1 MFHPHRSFSGA
12 LSSPNST
19 DMSEGA
25 EPDAKATEVAASPS
39 SAAKADD
46 EEWVPVAGED
56 TPLVGR
62 KIEVVV
68 KDEHEKA
75 DVTTTAVTD
84 EGVPPKN
91 FLQVIQDV
99 AKKTGD
105 ETVKLGKTVGQK
117 TKELTDHVGRETV
130 KIQDN
135 LKPHVDKIGE
145 NTDREIKKH
154 QESAR
159 VLGET
164 IGRSTRELTA
174 TVGAQSVKIATNVGS
189 TTREVAEHVGKESGK
204 IADAVGKESVKIADA
219 VGKETKKHYDKV
231 APVVEPHA
239 KKYSSL
245 INGTMADLM
254 TTDEDR
260 WWKQTL
266 DGTARAY
273 GRVVLCDNP
282 FTGLMISLA
291 ILFGSPVAWIVSLY
305 CAALTNLT
313 AKVIGLDQS
322 MMRRGIFASN
332 AILVGTGLVSYLTY
346 DGVWGYLSLVLVA
359 TFAAPV
365 TLMAYL
371 FVARILS
378 PMGIPILLFP
388 YVGVMM
394 FALFGASYWK
404 AAMPAPVEI
413 IDSPHYRFME
423 STFKGIAQIFVVD
436 SCFSGFLVFLGM
448 LACSRILAAAAF
460 VGSALAALLSFGFF
474 GVPVELINAG
484 FLGYNSALAIPALVY
499 FLVPT
504 KKLLISCVLGL
515 FMTLGAQ
522 VALEALF
529 ATWSIPVMVLPF
541 CFAMLPFVA
550 LDMTSI
556 TGAEEPFVTLIPLAE
571 LSTPEEHI
579 RRYKGSTDAGG
590 YEEVP
595 DIDEESPLVKPID
608 DEAVATENGAT
619 DVVFEQVLQQKM
631 ESKSKPSWMFE
642 QGESS
647 ADSG

>member
-1 MFHPHRSFSGA
+1 
-12 LSSPNST
+12 
-19 DMSEGA
+19 
-25 EPDAKATEVAASPS
+25 
-39 SAAKADD
+39 
-46 EEWVPVAGED
+46 
-56 TPLVGR
+56 
-62 KIEVVV
+62 
-68 KDEHEKA
+68 
-75 DVTTTAVTD
+75 
-84 EGVPPKN
+84 
-91 FLQVIQDV
+91 V

-130 KIQDN
+130 KLQDN
-135 LKPHVDKIGE
+135 LKPHMDKIGE

-154 QESAR
+154 QEGVRA
-159 VLGET
+159 LGET
-164 IGRSTRELTA
+164 IGKSTRELTA
-174 TVGAQSVKIATNVGS
+174 TVGAQTAAASEVVGRESVKIATNVGN
-189 TTREVAEHVGKESGK
+189 TTRQVADHVGKESVK

-231 APVVEPHA
+231 APIVEPHA

-254 TTDEDR
+254 TTDDDQ

-291 ILFGSPVAWIVSLY
+291 MLFGSPVAWIVSLY

-332 AILVGTGLVSYLTY
+332 AVLVGAGLVSYLAY

-359 TFAAPV
+359 TIAAPV
-365 TLMAYL
+365 TIMAYL
-371 FVARILS
+371 LTARILS
-378 PMGIPILLFP
+378 PMGIPTLLFP

-394 FALFGASYWK
+394 FALLGASYWK
-404 AAMPAPVEI
+404 AAIPAPIEI
-413 IDSPHYRFME
+413 IDAPHFRFVE
-423 STFKGIAQIFVVD
+423 SAFKGIAQIFVVD
-436 SCFSGFLVFLGM
+436 SGFSGFLIFLGM
-448 LACSRILAAAAF
+448 LACSRVLAAAAF
-460 VGSALAALLSFGFF
+460 VGSALAALLAMGFF

-484 FLGYNSALAIPALVY
+484 FLGFNSALAIPALLY

-504 KKLLISCVLGL
+504 KKSLLTCVLGL

-522 VALEALF
+522 VAFEALF
-529 ATWSIPVMVLPF
+529 MTWSIPVMVLPF
-541 CFAMLPFVA
+541 CFVVLPFVA

-556 TGAEEPFVTLIPLAE
+556 TGAAEPFVTLIPLAE

-579 RRYKGSTDAGG
+579 RRYKGCVNAGG

-595 DIDEESPLVKPID
+595 DVDEEAALVKPID
-608 DEAVATENGAT
+608 DEEAAATENGET
-619 DVVFEQVLQQKM
+619 DGK
-631 ESKSKPSWMFE
+631 
-642 QGESS
+642 
-647 ADSG
+647 

>member
-1 MFHPHRSFSGA
+1 MYCRRILLHP
-12 LSSPNST
+12 
-19 DMSEGA
+19 
-25 EPDAKATEVAASPS
+25 
-39 SAAKADD
+39 
-46 EEWVPVAGED
+46 
-56 TPLVGR
+56 
-62 KIEVVV
+62 
-68 KDEHEKA
+68 
-75 DVTTTAVTD
+75 VTTNAYTTYFT
-84 EGVPPKN
+84 GVPPKN

-254 TTDEDR
+254 ATGEDR
-260 WWKQTL
+260 WWKQML

-305 CAALTNLT
+305 CAAL
-313 AKVIGLDQS
+313 VSDDDDDGIGAF
-322 MMRRGIFASN
+322 ITCVEPC
-332 AILVGTGLVSYLTY
+332 IITPK
-346 DGVWGYLSLVLVA
+346 SL
-359 TFAAPV
+359 
-365 TLMAYL
+365 
-371 FVARILS
+371 RSS
-378 PMGIPILLFP
+378 PHIYVCLLFINGLITTTP
-388 YVGVMM
+388 YR
-394 FALFGASYWK
+394 
-404 AAMPAPVEI
+404 PT
-413 IDSPHYRFME
+413 SPQR
-423 STFKGIAQIFVVD
+423 
-436 SCFSGFLVFLGM
+436 
-448 LACSRILAAAAF
+448 
-460 VGSALAALLSFGFF
+460 
-474 GVPVELINAG
+474 
-484 FLGYNSALAIPALVY
+484 
-499 FLVPT
+499 
-504 KKLLISCVLGL
+504 
-515 FMTLGAQ
+515 
-522 VALEALF
+522 
-529 ATWSIPVMVLPF
+529 
-541 CFAMLPFVA
+541 
-550 LDMTSI
+550 
-556 TGAEEPFVTLIPLAE
+556 
-571 LSTPEEHI
+571 
-579 RRYKGSTDAGG
+579 
-590 YEEVP
+590 
-595 DIDEESPLVKPID
+595 
-608 DEAVATENGAT
+608 
-619 DVVFEQVLQQKM
+619 
-631 ESKSKPSWMFE
+631 
-642 QGESS
+642 SS
-647 ADSG
+647 V

>member
-1 MFHPHRSFSGA
+1 MYCRRILLHP
-12 LSSPNST
+12 
-19 DMSEGA
+19 
-25 EPDAKATEVAASPS
+25 
-39 SAAKADD
+39 
-46 EEWVPVAGED
+46 
-56 TPLVGR
+56 
-62 KIEVVV
+62 
-68 KDEHEKA
+68 
-75 DVTTTAVTD
+75 VTTNAYTTYTT
-84 EGVPPKN
+84 GVPPKN

-260 WWKQTL
+260 WWKQML

-305 CAALTNLT
+305 CAALVSDDDGICAFITCVEPCFITPKSLRSSPHIYVFAVYQWSHHDNPLQTNLT

-394 FALFGASYWK
+394 FTLFGASYWK

-504 KKLLISCVLGL
+504 KKSLISCVLGL

-541 CFAMLPFVA
+541 CFAMLPFVS

-595 DIDEESPLVKPID
+595 DIDEESALVKPID
-608 DEAVATENGAT
+608 DEAVATENGTT
-619 DVVFEQVLQQKM
+619 DGK
-631 ESKSKPSWMFE
+631 
-642 QGESS
+642 
-647 ADSG
+647 